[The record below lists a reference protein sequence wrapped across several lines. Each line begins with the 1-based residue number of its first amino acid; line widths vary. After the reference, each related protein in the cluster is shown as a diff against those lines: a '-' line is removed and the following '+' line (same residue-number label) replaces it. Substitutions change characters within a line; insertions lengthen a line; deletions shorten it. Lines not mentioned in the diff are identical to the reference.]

1 MQVLTPGM
9 EDGHETDLSAQMLGI
24 GGDRAQSL
32 GRRLEENA
40 VDDRLVLEG
49 DLGDG

>member
-1 MQVLTPGM
+1 M
-9 EDGHETDLSAQMLGI
+9 EHGQETDLGAQMLGVR
-24 GGDRAQSL
+24 GDRAQSL